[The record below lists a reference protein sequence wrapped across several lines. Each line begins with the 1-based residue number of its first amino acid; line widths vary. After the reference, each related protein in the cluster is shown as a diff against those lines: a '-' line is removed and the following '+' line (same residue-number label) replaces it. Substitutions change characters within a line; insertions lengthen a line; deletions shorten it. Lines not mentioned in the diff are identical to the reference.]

1 MSMVDGFSRYNQ
13 VAADKEDQKKT
24 SFTTPWGTFGEPWYC
39 TKSAA
44 TPRGCPTLIYQPEVH
59 TKFEVT
65 VLYTQ
70 QMHSVHVIL
79 FCFMKGYYFY
89 GFSMNSVTLQ

>member
-1 MSMVDGFSRYNQ
+1 MK
-13 VAADKEDQKKT
+13 KESKKNAKIESNHLLDT
-24 SFTTPWGTFGEPWYC
+24 SPETTPKSGEPWYC

-44 TPRGCPTLIYQPEVH
+44 TPRGCPALLYQHGVH
-59 TKFEVT
+59 ENLEVT

-79 FCFMKGYYFY
+79 FRFTKGCYF
-89 GFSMNSVTLQ
+89 